1 MGHTG
6 QVLVTTNKSEGGSTF
21 TQPITHRE
29 TSVES
34 TSPQISKHNQVQN
47 LPVYNNETYSR
58 QVLACAYIG
67 MRIKT
72 G

>member
-34 TSPQISKHNQVQN
+34 TSPQISKHNQV
-47 LPVYNNETYSR
+47 
-58 QVLACAYIG
+58 
-67 MRIKT
+67 
-72 G
+72 